1 MAQIANIAYNVYVD
15 GTEEDDEIINGS
27 EDGYHVFPN
36 RGRYASKSVIR
47 AYEGN
52 DYILNMAPSSD
63 VTISGYTGDDTID
76 NRGSYASILAEDGMR
91 VRPFADEW
99 TNRMVFYSSYE
110 DAKKMATGQQNAFA
124 FLADLNAYR

>member
-1 MAQIANIAYNVYVD
+1 MAQITNIAYSVYVD

-76 NRGSYASILAEDGMR
+76 NRGSYASILAEDGNDSIRNLDSR
-91 VRPFADEW
+91 VTIP
-99 TNRMVFYSSYE
+99 
-110 DAKKMATGQQNAFA
+110 
-124 FLADLNAYR
+124 